1 MTKGVSNIYVRI
13 DGKEYIMDTEDYD
26 RFFRENGY
34 YPEVLDYFWKPF
46 LPQYYPES
54 HKPLVVTDEEGNP
67 TGIRWGL
74 GEGVQEAGDA
84 IFGDTSDIAGKID
97 IVLSPGYIGTQEALE
112 AVQDPWNWYKVIG
125 IGAAAVAALG
135 IGYIFTKTASEKI
148 VEKVIK

>member
-26 RFFRENGY
+26 RFYRENGY

-46 LPQYYPES
+46 LPQYYPLS

-67 TGIRWGL
+67 TGLRWGL

-84 IFGDTSDIAGKID
+84 IFGDTSDIASKID
-97 IVLSPGYIGTQEALE
+97 ITLSPGYLGTQEALE
-112 AVQDPWNWYKVIG
+112 AAQDPWNWYKVIG
-125 IGAAAVAALG
+125 LGAAAVAALG
-135 IGYIFTKTASEKI
+135 IGYIFTKTAAEKV